1 MLSLAKL
8 TIRIELNH
16 YIIYFIYPY
25 LTLKMSSSTIKSSSM
40 DSEDNSEDE
49 ADGPQYCT
57 RISSAL
63 LKKTTKRSSREGDEF
78 QVEIEE
84 YNPKKSKKEESPIDM
99 ECTWSASTSSSKGDA
114 IDQYLRIANFV
125 INATIRV
132 DCIDGS
138 VAMKVSACDDILLD
152 ILHRC
157 NYDHKK
163 ALDQV
168 EIVKQDLIVLWTKEE
183 QRLVTKNDWK
193 YNGNLNRIIS
203 SLGTK
208 TRAEVTD
215 FYYRYSFP
223 SNYVEGKILEVTG
236 ESSHDRKYRQNV
248 DHTMS
253 NQQRLAAI
261 NVFVRLSK
269 ILNKHSMARISNAFL
284 QYSHCIL
291 SLMQLYVIIYDVLDS
306 TIDKSAEL
314 QSIYKEF
321 TLLLPEP
328 VQPFL
333 PRRLR

>member
-1 MLSLAKL
+1 MSL
-8 TIRIELNH
+8 
-16 YIIYFIYPY
+16 
-25 LTLKMSSSTIKSSSM
+25 STIKSSSG
-40 DSEDNSEDE
+40 SEDMSEDE

-78 QVEIEE
+78 QVELED
-84 YNPKKSKKEESPIDM
+84 YNPKRSKKEKSPIDM

-125 INATIRV
+125 INANIKV

-168 EIVKQDLIVLWTKEE
+168 EIVKQDLIVIWTKEE
-183 QRLVTKNDWK
+183 QRLVTKHDWK
-193 YNGNLNRIIS
+193 YNSDLNRIVS

-215 FYYRYSFP
+215 FYYRFSFP
-223 SNYVEGKILEVTG
+223 ANYVEGKIFEMTD
-236 ESSHDRKYRQNV
+236 EFTHDRKYRQHA
-248 DHTMS
+248 DHAAS
-253 NQQRLAAI
+253 NQRLPAI
-261 NVFVRLSK
+261 NLFVRLSK
-269 ILNKHSMARISNAFL
+269 ILNRQSMARISNAFL

-291 SLMQLYVIIYDVLDS
+291 SLMQLYVIIYDVIDS

-314 QSIYKEF
+314 QSLYKEF
-321 TLLLPEP
+321 TLLLPEH
-328 VQPFL
+328 VQQFFMKQ
-333 PRRLR
+333 LR